1 MTRRREIR
9 VSESFFAELDNQLG
23 AERGPHGQPSAT
35 DLIVVDLPE
44 IVEQFA
50 AAFDDLP
57 EATSGVRVIPMLIGS
72 GTLVAAFVVHGI
84 ETTEGV
90 VHLVGIEIDL

>member
-1 MTRRREIR
+1 VTRRREVR
-9 VSESFFAELDNQLG
+9 VSESFFAELDDQLG

-35 DLIVVDLPE
+35 DFIVVDLPA

-57 EATSGVRVIPMLIGS
+57 EAPSGVLAIRMFIGS
-72 GTLVAAFVVHGI
+72 GTLVGAFVVHGI
-84 ETTEGV
+84 ETTERV

>member
-1 MTRRREIR
+1 MTRRREVR
-9 VSESFFAELDNQLG
+9 VAEAFFAELDDRLC
-23 AERGPHGQPSAT
+23 AERGPHGKPSAT
-35 DLIVVDLPE
+35 DFIVVDLPE

-57 EATSGVRVIPMLIGS
+57 EATSGVLAIRMFIGS
-72 GTLVAAFVVHGI
+72 GTLVAAFVVHGV

-90 VHLVGIEIDL
+90 VHLVGIEIEL